1 MERAFIVARH
11 ELPMSAPISDIL
23 ATADELLQPARFE
36 DYCVNGLQVPGPLAV
51 ESIVSGVSASA
62 ELFGLAAQAG
72 ADLVLVHHGMFWGSG
87 IRAID
92 PVTRGRLAVLFENEM
107 ALAAYH
113 LPLDAHPEIG
123 NNALLA
129 RELGAVELSPFA
141 GHGREAIGCLGTL
154 AGEGVPLADLVA
166 STRSATQREP
176 LVFDTGAQTVTRVA
190 VVTGA
195 GAGYLE
201 EAAAA
206 GAQALVTGEVP
217 ERAMALARELGVNL
231 ISAGHYATETFG
243 IRCLGELLSG
253 RFGLRHEFI
262 DVPNPV

>member
-1 MERAFIVARH
+1 
-11 ELPMSAPISDIL
+11 MSAPISDIL
-23 ATADELLQPARFE
+23 AAADELLQPARFD
-36 DYCVNGLQVPGPLAV
+36 DYCVNGLQVPGPPSA
-51 ESIVSGVSASA
+51 ETIVSGVSASA
-62 ELFGLAAQAG
+62 ELFGLAANAG
-72 ADLVLVHHGMFWGSG
+72 ADLLLVHHGMFWGPG
-87 IRAID
+87 IRVID
-92 PVTRGRLAVLFENEM
+92 PVTRGRLQALFENEI

-141 GHGREAIGCLGTL
+141 RHGTETIGCLGTMP
-154 AGEGVPLADLVA
+154 GQGVALSDLVA
-166 STRSATQREP
+166 RARTATNRDP
-176 LVFDTGAQTVTRVA
+176 LVFDVGPRTIRRIA

-195 GAGYLE
+195 GAGNLE

-206 GAQALVTGEVP
+206 DAQALITGEVP
-217 ERAMALARELGVNL
+217 ERAMALSREVGVNL
-231 ISAGHYATETFG
+231 IAAGHYATETFG
-243 IRCLGELLSG
+243 IRRLGELLAE